1 MSKILCIRFQF
12 SLNLLKNLS
21 MELWL
26 KFSLWKSMCEFIFIN
41 RCEAIYTVAFCF
53 LLFFQEF
60 FFSQKMSKLLNWV
73 IHKISSSFVIH
84 IHIYRRLYMIYSDNL
99 TPDTGNLYLNQYSQ
113 ELLIIWVFPN
123 GQMLALLIFYIT
135 CLKLHWFLLLLQLLL
150 PLTMYFSF

>member
-1 MSKILCIRFQF
+1 
-12 SLNLLKNLS
+12 
-21 MELWL
+21 
-26 KFSLWKSMCEFIFIN
+26 
-41 RCEAIYTVAFCF
+41 
-53 LLFFQEF
+53 
-60 FFSQKMSKLLNWV
+60 
-73 IHKISSSFVIH
+73 
-84 IHIYRRLYMIYSDNL
+84 MIYSDNL